1 MCFKADGKCS
11 SSIGTDVLHILVS
24 DNLPTHKWQSAN
36 QLRFSILHILIFF
49 LGRYGAY
56 GVCFALKSWKEPLIL
71 FIYLITLGKDVTFP
85 LFTKFKTSRFLSY
98 LSLNR
103 ITKITPCS
111 ICTFGLSFS
120 SVNSIILCA
129 HHLLSD

>member
-1 MCFKADGKCS
+1 MTGRKSAA
-11 SSIGTDVLHILVS
+11 VLYLAYLNI
-24 DNLPTHKWQSAN
+24 
-36 QLRFSILHILIFF
+36 F

-85 LFTKFKTSRFLSY
+85 LITKFKTNRFLSY

-129 HHLLSD
+129 HHYIIRLTCILMINIHKKLIRY